1 MNRTP
6 SRRTVLLAALSLA
19 SILVAVQPAAAADA
33 PAVDSRI
40 KLVRD
45 DAQGE
50 LHVMIDGREA
60 LVYRYGADQDLAHY
74 YPVRSPS
81 GKSMTVEKTEPY
93 PHHRSF
99 WFGDRVRLAGQ
110 QRDKNR
116 DASFYAPLY
125 SQVDKKDPKSP
136 FRDRVRHLEFIPGK
150 ITKDQA
156 EIGMKLVWEM
166 DFNTPVIDELRKM
179 RIVALDG
186 GQYFL
191 DVTFTVTAAHGDVTF
206 TSDWVHY
213 AWPYIRMNK
222 QFSVEGGG
230 TIVNSEGGKNQK
242 ETNGKVAKWVDYY
255 NTVEGATEGL
265 AFFSHPDNPQPHKWL
280 TRDYGCFGPRRTDAK
295 SGTKFTLKK
304 GESLA
309 RRIGVLVH
317 RGDAKTARVAEQ
329 HERYAKGEL

>member
-1 MNRTP
+1 MNRITFC
-6 SRRTVLLAALSLA
+6 LLLPVAALSIAWTLFSA
-19 SILVAVQPAAAADA
+19 LPVTAADD
-33 PAVDSRI
+33 PAGKPRI
-40 KLVRD
+40 DLVQD
-45 DAQGE
+45 GAKGQ
-50 LHVMIDGREA
+50 LQVMIDGKEA
-60 LVYRYGADQDLAHY
+60 FVYQHGQDQDLAHY

-81 GKSMTVEKTEPY
+81 GKSMTVQKTEPF

-110 QRDKNR
+110 KR

-136 FRDRVRHLEFIPGK
+136 FRDRVRHLEFVPGK
-150 ITKDQA
+150 VTNDRA

-166 DFNTPVIDELRKM
+166 DLNTPVIDEDRKM
-179 RIVALDG
+179 RVVALGD

-222 QFSVEGGG
+222 EFSVQGGG
-230 TIVNSEGGKNQK
+230 TIISSEGGKNQK
-242 ETNGKVAKWVDYY
+242 ETNGKPADWIDYY
-255 NTVEGATEGL
+255 NTVEGKTEGL
-265 AFFSHPDNPQPHKWL
+265 ALCSHPDNPRPHKWL
-280 TRDYGCFGPRRTDAK
+280 TRDYGCFGPRRIDAK
-295 SGTKFTLKK
+295 SGTKFTLEK
-304 GESLA
+304 GESLV

-317 RGDAKTARVAEQ
+317 RGDSKAA
-329 HERYAKGEL
+329 